1 MTQKPKSGPRATLP
15 RVSSPP
21 ACFFLSTITFY
32 RGKPSE
38 AFLSAD
44 LSSEVLTK
52 EDACYML
59 HATCYMLLALPQ
71 YYHHIRARWLF
82 PSRQIPNRGS
92 IKLLFQTRSLF
103 IRQIYHNRFAVIAP
117 TGIAHTLHY
126 KILYTLKSFRGLAGK
141 ARNPGPVS
149 YIYSNRPLYSPG
161 FGSRH
166 GAARARVDDYI
177 CRGIINDFQRMELD

>member
-141 ARNPGPVS
+141 AATPALFLSIVIAPVQPWF
-149 YIYSNRPLYSPG
+149 RL
-161 FGSRH
+161 RH
-166 GAARARVDDYI
+166 GATLCAADDYI
-177 CRGIINDFQRMELD
+177 CRGIINDFQRMN